1 MSAYVLGESDHL
13 PLDERFEPHRDDPS
27 LNGQKMF
34 ALRRRFAA
42 GKHDIDRL
50 FLASYGLEYIT
61 EYFSTRRGLRVL
73 TYPLKTSTS
82 YEKAQCL
89 GSWSPLNVIKALYLQ
104 SLSGDLYAIVVPET
118 GCFLN
123 KDAIREQLGLDT
135 DDQLVKARSLPRN
148 MAHGTCSP
156 FLTAHDFI
164 DNGGPVRAIVFDTQT
179 LRCKREEGQL
189 DDFSFGLDHRCSIQM
204 SYAACFDML
213 AARYGDAV
221 LDRELLGLSFKENLV
236 RKNGKIRIQYEFDS
250 LNYRTA
256 RFIEQIHGFGDVSIV
271 NDYSD
276 ESYLPEVLTSNDF
289 QRMNPYAYRA
299 PG

>member
-1 MSAYVLGESDHL
+1 MSVYMLAESDDL
-13 PLDERFEPHRDDPS
+13 PLDERFEPDRDDPS
-27 LNGQKMF
+27 LNGQKMP
-34 ALRRRFAA
+34 ALRRRFGA
-42 GKHDIDRL
+42 GKRAIDRL
-50 FLASYGLEYIT
+50 FLAPYELEYIT
-61 EYFSTRRGLRVL
+61 EYFSTRRDLRVL

-82 YEKAQCL
+82 YEKARCL
-89 GSWSPLNVIKALYLQ
+89 GSWSPLNVIKALYLE

-123 KDAIREQLGLDT
+123 KDAIREQLGLDA
-135 DDQLVKARSLPRN
+135 DDQLGKARSLPRN

-156 FLTAHDFI
+156 FLTADDFI

-179 LRCKREEGQL
+179 LRCKRAEGRL

-236 RKNGKIRIQYEFDS
+236 RKNGKIKIHYEFDS
-250 LNYRTA
+250 LNYRA
-256 RFIEQIHGFGDVSIV
+256 ACFIEQLHGFGDVSIV

-276 ESYLPEVLTSNDF
+276 ESYLPEVLTPNDF
-289 QRMNPYAYRA
+289 QRMNPCVYRA

>member
-1 MSAYVLGESDHL
+1 MSVYMLDESDDL
-13 PLDERFEPHRDDPS
+13 LVDERFAPDRDDPS

-34 ALRRRFAA
+34 ALWRRFGA
-42 GKHDIDRL
+42 GRRALDRL
-50 FLASYGLEYIT
+50 FLAPYELEYIT
-61 EYFSTRRGLRVL
+61 EYFSTRRDLRVL

-156 FLTAHDFI
+156 FLTADDFI
-164 DNGGPVRAIVFDTQT
+164 DNGGPVRAVVFDTQT
-179 LRCKREEGQL
+179 LQCKREESQL

-204 SYAACFDML
+204 NYAACFDML
-213 AARYGDAV
+213 VARYGAAV
-221 LDRELLGLSFKENLV
+221 LGRELLGLAFKENLV
-236 RKNGKIRIQYEFDS
+236 RRNGKIRIHYEFDA

-276 ESYLPEVLTSNDF
+276 ESYLPEVLTPNDF
-289 QRMNPYAYRA
+289 QRMNPYVYRA

>member
-1 MSAYVLGESDHL
+1 MSVYTLSESGEC
-13 PLDERFEPHRDDPS
+13 PLDERFDPYTDDPS

-34 ALRRRFAA
+34 ALARRYGA

-50 FLASYGLEYIT
+50 FLAPYRLEYIT
-61 EYFSTRRGLRVL
+61 EYFSTRGGVRVL

-82 YEKAQCL
+82 YEKARYL

-104 SLSGDLYAIVVPET
+104 SSSGELYAMVVPET

-123 KDAIREQLGLDT
+123 KEAIRQQLGL
-135 DDQLVKARSLPRN
+135 DQLVKARSLPRN
-148 MAHGTCSP
+148 MEHGTCSP
-156 FLTAHDFI
+156 FLTAEDFTG
-164 DNGGPVRAIVFDTQT
+164 NGGPVRAVVFDTQT
-179 LRCKREEGQL
+179 LQCKREERQL

-204 SYAACFDML
+204 NYAACFDML
-213 AARYGDAV
+213 AARYGGGV
-221 LDRELLGLSFKENLV
+221 LDRELLGLTFKENLV
-236 RKNGKIRIQYEFDS
+236 RKSGKIKIHYEFDS

-256 RFIEQIHGFGDVSIV
+256 RFIEQIHGYGDVSTV

-276 ESYLPEVLTSNDF
+276 ELYLPEVLTPNDF
-289 QRMNPYAYRA
+289 QRTNPGVYRA